1 MMDNPAG
8 PSDHRR
14 GWIALAAAGPVASC
28 GDALT
33 TAADAPGF
41 LVLLD
46 ESRPRIA
53 IVTEP
58 PATAELV
65 ERVALERRRRTTLR
79 IVHLAADDAVD
90 QRLHALRIGFDD
102 ALPIGIPTDEFL
114 GRLALLDEQARTVTG
129 STTLIQLGDGLVLD
143 LAAPRAAAGGP
154 PGPPATEGIRP
165 ARPPRG
171 ASWPRLYEA
180 SAPRPGLGSRA
191 RRGPADRGRPRAL
204 AALEDRAGAGPA
216 GPPRD
221 AAWRRVSPR
230 PAGPP
235 LIDG

>member
-79 IVHLAADDAVD
+79 IVHLAADDAVE

-114 GRLALLDEQARTVTG
+114 GRLALLDEQARTVTR

-143 LAAPRAAAGGP
+143 LAAHELRREGHRVHLRPKEFGLLALLAVHPGRAYTRRQLLDRVWGAEHVGDARTVDVHVRWLRSKIEP
-154 PGPPATEGIRP
+154 EP
-165 ARPPRG
+165 ARPVHLVTLRGVGYRLDPPDPR
-171 ASWPRLYEA
+171 
-180 SAPRPGLGSRA
+180 
-191 RRGPADRGRPRAL
+191 
-204 AALEDRAGAGPA
+204 
-216 GPPRD
+216 
-221 AAWRRVSPR
+221 
-230 PAGPP
+230 
-235 LIDG
+235 